1 MAVDLSP
8 PAAPYHYQ
16 RAAAFNR
23 EPEGMML
30 RYLSVLLGLSL
41 SLMACSTGNA
51 AIKANWSYG
60 SGSNIDSFCTT
71 KATFYLHGK
80 TVFSYPGGGC
90 NAGAPYKDIIEK
102 KYYWSG
108 GGGLPTDG
116 VPVPDKAEIEMVSFH
131 DRKRYR
137 IKVDLPADLPQQMQ
151 QQYQVRG
158 KIDQRN
164 WLYFGLAPGGYYEV
178 LLKGDKLRVKP
189 DLLLARGIAEEVT
202 DDWYDKK
209 VSVAEQY
216 GIDDFDKKYG
226 ELFKQHPIPRGME
239 WAPIMDAY
247 RARQPK
253 TDQHPVQ

>member
-1 MAVDLSP
+1 
-8 PAAPYHYQ
+8 
-16 RAAAFNR
+16 
-23 EPEGMML
+23 ML
-30 RYLSVLLGLSL
+30 RYLFLLFGFCM
-41 SLMACSTGNA
+41 SLMTCAEGHPATRV
-51 AIKANWSYG
+51 NWSYG
-60 SGSNIDSFCTT
+60 TGSNIDIT
-71 KATFYLHGK
+71 KNTRTEFYRHGK
-80 TVFSYPGGGC
+80 LIYADREAGGG
-90 NAGAPYKDIIEK
+90 AGGLLSDRIVAKR
-102 KYYWSG
+102 YYWAG

-116 VPVPDKAEIEMVSFH
+116 VSVPDKASIEMVSLY

-137 IKVDLPADLPQQMQ
+137 IKVDLPADLAQQMQ
-151 QQYQVRG
+151 QQFQVNGR
-158 KIDQRN
+158 IDQRN

-216 GIDDFDKKYG
+216 GIEDFDKEYG

>member
-1 MAVDLSP
+1 
-8 PAAPYHYQ
+8 
-16 RAAAFNR
+16 
-23 EPEGMML
+23 
-30 RYLSVLLGLSL
+30 
-41 SLMACSTGNA
+41 
-51 AIKANWSYG
+51 
-60 SGSNIDSFCTT
+60 
-71 KATFYLHGK
+71 
-80 TVFSYPGGGC
+80 
-90 NAGAPYKDIIEK
+90 
-102 KYYWSG
+102 WSG

-178 LLKGDKLRVKP
+178 TLMGDLQGVSP
-189 DLLLARGIAEEVT
+189 DLLLVRGIAKEVT

-216 GIDDFDKKYG
+216 GIEDFDKEYG

-253 TDQHPVQ
+253 TDQHPIQ